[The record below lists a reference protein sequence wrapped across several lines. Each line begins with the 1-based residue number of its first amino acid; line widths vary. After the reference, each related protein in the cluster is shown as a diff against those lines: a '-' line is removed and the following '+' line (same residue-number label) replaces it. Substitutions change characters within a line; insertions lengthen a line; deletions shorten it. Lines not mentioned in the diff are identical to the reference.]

1 MIEGEVQVVDQRLQV
16 APIPGFERKVSLA
29 VHARSHLTAKLLSGI
44 VKVALYSFQSNEPD
58 AAIAGTP
65 GLHGCRD

>member
-29 VHARSHLTAKLLSGI
+29 VHARSHLTAS
-44 VKVALYSFQSNEPD
+44 Y
-58 AAIAGTP
+58 
-65 GLHGCRD
+65 